1 MTSRIKPGTL
11 CITRADADDPLASQI
26 KDRIVTTVR
35 LTGCGDW
42 FIEPIFSVVIPLE
55 FAVQLASGGIYV
67 PGSTVPI
74 QTLPAEYL
82 IPLHDPDQDL
92 TDETAEVASRALD
105 LESIPQQ

>member
-1 MTSRIKPGTL
+1 
-11 CITRADADDPLASQI
+11 
-26 KDRIVTTVR
+26 VR
-35 LTGCGDW
+35 G
-42 FIEPIFSVVIPLE
+42 
-55 FAVQLASGGIYV
+55 QLASGGIYV

-74 QTLPAEYL
+74 RALPAELAL